1 MGLPGSGK
9 TTLATELVPLLNA
22 EWLNADKVR
31 AEYNDWDF
39 SEEGR
44 VRYKQNERFS
54 NKLKKRVISR
64 ADFVC
69 PTREARKLFG
79 ADYTIWMDTIEK
91 GRFDDTNQ
99 MFVKPINFDF
109 KVNTFDAKNWSK
121 KLLRRYLRVIIGI
134 IKNQRSK
141 C

>member
-1 MGLPGSGK
+1 MKIILIMGLPGSGK

-22 EWLNADKVR
+22 KWLNADKVR

-44 VRYKQNERFS
+44 VRQANRMRDLA
-54 NKLKKRVISR
+54 NKLKEEGNYVV

-79 ADYTIWMDTIEK
+79 ADYTIWMDTIKK

-109 KVNTFDAKNWSK
+109 KVNTFDAKNWSRK
-121 KLLRRYLRVIIGI
+121 I
-134 IKNQRSK
+134 IKEILK
-141 C
+141 

>member
-1 MGLPGSGK
+1 MKIVLIMGLPGSGK
-9 TTLATELVPLLNA
+9 TTLAKELVPMLNA
-22 EWLNADKVR
+22 KWLNADKVR
-31 AEYNDWDF
+31 TEYNDWDF

-44 VRYKQNERFS
+44 VRQANRMRDLAK
-54 NKLKKRVISR
+54 KLRDEGSYVV

-69 PTREARKLFG
+69 PTREARKLFA

-109 KVNTFDAKNWSK
+109 KVDSFDAKNWAK
-121 KLLRRYLRVIIGI
+121 KIHMEI
-134 IKNQRSK
+134 IK
-141 C
+141 